1 MISKLVSETVGKAV
15 SVPGSTVRFVLS
27 EALTFLTEEID
38 ATQVLMDAIDLNR
51 IVGTLDVDAL
61 IGKVDVNRLLDGLDI
76 NAVLD
81 TVDLN
86 RLIARLDINAVLDQ
100 VDLPKLLE
108 RIDLNALLADLD
120 LDAVLDRV
128 DVNALLDGVD
138 MSSVVRGAST
148 TVTTEMISD
157 VRSGSERADDVIEG
171 IVGRMLGRKQGND

>member
-38 ATQVLMDAIDLNR
+38 ATQMLMDAIDLNR
-51 IVGTLDVDAL
+51 IVGTLDLNPIVE
-61 IGKVDVNRLLDGLDI
+61 KLDI

-120 LDAVLDRV
+120 LDAVLARV
-128 DVNALLDGVD
+128 DANAFLDGVD

-157 VRSGSERADDVIEG
+157 VRTGSERADDVVEG
-171 IVGRMLGRKQGND
+171 IVNRMLGRKQGND